1 MDTPSC
7 PVPSNKTTNANSNN
21 SRNSKKTTD
30 TQLKGS
36 IIEFMRDRPFL
47 WNSKHPSYK
56 DYKKREHEFQ
66 LFSKQIDC
74 SVQEI
79 KRVWHV
85 LRTNF
90 FRAHKLLLEKPQT
103 GDGENGEKL
112 WKYYLSMEY
121 IIRDTDVGND
131 TPRSPEEG
139 APQPTRGLR
148 GTPKVIQKGTKSHR
162 ELNNNNNNINNR
174 TLEGGS
180 SSYASTNSSIAN
192 SSCLNNSSTSN
203 NNKSI
208 LLSDSSMDIDDDN
221 LYARSLTS
229 TLKKFDPTTKEI
241 IKLKFQEI
249 IVNYMRIQ
257 DQQHQ
262 QGNEH
267 NHQSQKQTKQENTTP
282 QDVS

>member
-1 MDTPSC
+1 MDTPS
-7 PVPSNKTTNANSNN
+7 PVPSNKTTNTNSNRAN
-21 SRNSKKTTD
+21 KKTTD

-56 DYKKREHEFQ
+56 DYKKREYEFQ
-66 LFSKQIDC
+66 IFSEQIGC
-74 SVQEI
+74 PVQEI

-103 GDGENGEKL
+103 GDGENGGEKL
-112 WKYYLSMEY
+112 WKYYLAMEY
-121 IIRDTDVGND
+121 ILNGTIPACE
-131 TPRSPEEG
+131 TPDSLVTPQNTRSFK
-139 APQPTRGLR
+139 
-148 GTPKVIQKGTKSHR
+148 GTPKVIQKGAKSQR
-162 ELNNNNNNINNR
+162 ELNNNTR
-174 TLEGGS
+174 TCSGGS
-180 SSYASTNSSIAN
+180 SHGSICNSSITNSSN
-192 SSCLNNSSTSN
+192 LNDSSTSN
-203 NNKSI
+203 NNKLT
-208 LLSDSSMDIDDDN
+208 LLSDLSMDNDDDN

-249 IVNYMRIQ
+249 IVNYMQIQ

-262 QGNEH
+262 QGNDH
-267 NHQSQKQTKQENTTP
+267 DNQSQQTKQENAIHQEH
-282 QDVS
+282 QDVL